1 MKPTKLDYRRQFG
14 VAIADEGIV
23 LITPSLET
31 ARSAAIERKGLLVRI
46 VAQDSFV
53 PLEDYESPK
62 GLKKC

>member
-31 ARSAAIERKGLLVRI
+31 ARSVAIERKGLLVRI
-46 VAQDSFV
+46 MEVAQDSFV

-62 GLKKC
+62 KC